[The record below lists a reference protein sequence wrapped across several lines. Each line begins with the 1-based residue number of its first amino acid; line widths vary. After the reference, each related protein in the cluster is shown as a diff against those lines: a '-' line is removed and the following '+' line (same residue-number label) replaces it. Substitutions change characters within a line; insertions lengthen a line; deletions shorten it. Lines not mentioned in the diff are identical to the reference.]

1 MDLNYQHMKKT
12 MTMLIVMMTT
22 GEVEQQEPLYNRAA
36 PQKAYTPRKA
46 MKNSRTSKPA
56 HGNAMRPGPGRG
68 G

>member
-36 PQKAYTPRKA
+36 P
-46 MKNSRTSKPA
+46 
-56 HGNAMRPGPGRG
+56 
-68 G
+68 